1 MSIKTFRIFLTS
13 CMVLAFPALA
23 TAQFKVSSDK
33 PEVVKILE
41 PDTGSDLANKSF
53 RQKDWTEFEL
63 KFKIESKDKNKDF
76 ADRVVVQWRVAYEDP
91 SRKGRFLLLEREVVH
106 VNVPIGQDVYTSVYL
121 SPNTIKK
128 ITGGENVSS
137 SDYPQVGG
145 VITVEGQQPV
155 DTKKGFFSLKGSKVW
170 WRELQSDNNIQ
181 LLKKSETPFQNL
193 WYSRYAEL
201 EEDK

>member
-1 MSIKTFRIFLTS
+1 
-13 CMVLAFPALA
+13 MVLAFPALS

-33 PEVVKILE
+33 PEVVEILE

-53 RQKDWTEFEL
+53 RQKDWAEFEL
-63 KFKIESKDKNKDF
+63 KFKIESKDKNKEF

-91 SRKGRFLLLEREVVH
+91 NQKGKFLLLEREVVH
-106 VNVPIGQDVYTSVYL
+106 VNVPIGEDVYTSVYL

-128 ITGGENVSS
+128 ITGGEDVSS
-137 SDYPQVGG
+137 ADYPQVGG
-145 VITVEGQQPV
+145 VISVEGQQPV
-155 DTKKGFFSLKGSKVW
+155 DSKKGFFSSKNQKVW
-170 WRELQSDNNIQ
+170 WNNIQSNNKIQ

-201 EEDK
+201 EEDR